1 MPLSASRQR
10 ILASAARLS
19 QSAVV
24 WSWVFN
30 ALRLASG
37 LLLLPLLL
45 RRLTESDLG
54 MYYAFLNLITVVP
67 MIDATVSLN
76 LGRYVGYAMGGAQ
89 TLQPVGLTAAGPD
102 KPPNYPLVWSLLRA
116 SRRLYGLLGLGTFLL
131 LGTVGTHIVGLRIE
145 DTSTPER
152 TWTAWGLL
160 LVATAFEVSAGG
172 WNVFLRSMNYV
183 VASARLAVLC
193 YAARLLLAVALLL
206 GGGGLTAVAAAWLSS
221 SALMLGLS
229 RRQCLKVLADKP
241 RPPGGLDF
249 RALLATLWPNTW
261 RVGLQLLSFYLVTV
275 SLLYFALH
283 FLGDL
288 AVYAQYGLSLQ
299 VMTIA
304 HGMAAVWTQV
314 KWPQVTQLRARGDQR
329 GLRQILWPRIVLQTA
344 SFVAMAGFILVAG
357 PPLLRLVAPDKSLL
371 PPFWLRLLALNTLL
385 EMHLSFWTL
394 LLATE
399 NRIPSLWPT
408 VLTNTCVI
416 GLAFWLVTHTT
427 LGVGALVLPPLL
439 LGALFNYWFWPW
451 AGARSWR
458 DRTPAAGR

>member
-1 MPLSASRQR
+1 MLLAASRQR
-10 ILASAARLS
+10 IHAGIARLS

-45 RRLTESDLG
+45 RVLSESDLG

-76 LGRYVGYAMGGAQ
+76 LGRYVGYAMGGAE
-89 TLQPVGLTAAGPD
+89 TLQPVGLAAAGAN
-102 KPPNYPLVWSLLRA
+102 KPPNYALVWSLLRA
-116 SRRLYGLLGLGTFLL
+116 SRRLYVLLGLGTFLL
-131 LGTVGTHIVGLRIE
+131 LGMVGTHIVGLRIE
-145 DTSTPER
+145 DTSMPQR

-160 LVATAFEVSAGG
+160 LVATAFDVSAGG

-193 YAARLLLAVALLL
+193 YATRLLLAVTLLL
-206 GGGGLTAVAAAWLSS
+206 AGGGLIGVAAAWLSS

-229 RRQCLKVLADKP
+229 RRECLQVLAGQP
-241 RPPGGLDF
+241 QSPGALDF

-275 SLLYFALH
+275 SLMYFALH
-283 FLGDL
+283 YLGDL

-304 HGMAAVWTQV
+304 NGMASVWTQV
-314 KWPQVTQLRARGDQR
+314 KWPQVIQLRARGDQR
-329 GLRQILWPRIVLQTA
+329 GVRQILWPRIVLQTA
-344 SFVAMAGFILVAG
+344 SFLAMAAFILWAG
-357 PPLLRLVAPDKSLL
+357 PPLLAVVAPDKSLL
-371 PPFWLRLLALNTLL
+371 PAFWLRLLALNTLL
-385 EMHLSFWTL
+385 EMHFSFWTVL
-394 LLATE
+394 LSTE
-399 NRIPSLWPT
+399 NRIPSLWPA

-416 GLAFWLVTHTT
+416 GLAFWLVTHST
-427 LGVGALVLPPLL
+427 LGVGALVLPPLV
-439 LGALFNYWFWPW
+439 LGTLFNYWYWPW
-451 AGARSWR
+451 AGARSLR
-458 DRTPAAGR
+458 DRAPAVGS